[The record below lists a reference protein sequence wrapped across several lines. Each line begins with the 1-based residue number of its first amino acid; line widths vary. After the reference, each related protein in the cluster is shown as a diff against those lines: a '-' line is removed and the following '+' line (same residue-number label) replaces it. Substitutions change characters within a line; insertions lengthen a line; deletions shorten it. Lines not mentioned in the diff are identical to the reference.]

1 LTSLEWTAKE
11 QVPLLMI
18 GQTLGH
24 YRILEKV
31 GAGGMGV
38 VYRAHDEQLERDVAV
53 KVLPPGTL
61 NNDAARKHFKKEA
74 LALAKLNHPNIETIY
89 EFNTQDGTDF
99 LVMEYVPGKTLAER
113 LISGT
118 LPEKEAVTLG
128 MQIAA
133 AMEEAHNRGIV
144 HRDLKPRNI
153 ALTDRGQA
161 KVLDFGLARL
171 LPQTNDMSSVTLTD
185 TQAGAGTLP
194 YMSPEQ
200 LQGEPVDAR
209 GDIYTTG
216 AVLYEMT
223 AGRRAFSEDL
233 PSRLIDSILHQ
244 PPVPPRALNPRI
256 SPELERVIL
265 KCLDK
270 DPARRFQTAKE
281 LLVDLRRLDGNH
293 SADTTPP
300 SRANSARTKV
310 ARFAPYAVAGLLIL
324 VILLTGLNVGGLRDR
339 LMFRPTPARVASLAV
354 LPLENLSHDPEQ
366 EYFADGMTEALIT
379 DIAKIRTLRVISRT
393 SVMRYKGSKKPLSQI
408 ARELKVDAIVEGS
421 VQRSGNQVR
430 IAAQLIDARND
441 RNLWTESYQSDLS
454 DVLSL
459 QGNVARAIAGEIRVQ
474 LTPQESAS
482 LSKSR
487 TVNPRAY
494 ESYLQ
499 GRYFWNKRTP
509 KDLNAAVKSFNQ
521 AIGIDPTYARAY
533 AGLADSY
540 ATLGNN
546 RLLPPDEA
554 FPKAKAAA
562 EKALSLDEGLAEAH
576 ASLAFAHWNYD
587 FDWDVIDREYKRAI
601 ELDPGYATA
610 YHWYSGYLS
619 GMGRHSEA
627 IAAVKKARE
636 LDPLSPRIN
645 ANVGFILYFARQ
657 YDNAIEELQRIPQ
670 MDTGGGAPYLYLG
683 MAYLQEGK
691 TQEGIDALEKN
702 NRISDSPAAD
712 ALDLAYGYAVAGRRE
727 DSLKL
732 LHQVM
737 GEPHRTYMPALWVA
751 RVYVALGEK
760 ENAMTWLRKAYD
772 ERSPQLPF
780 LNVDPRWDPL
790 RSDPQFQD
798 LLRRM
803 KLQS

>member
-1 LTSLEWTAKE
+1 
-11 QVPLLMI
+11 MI

-38 VYRAHDEQLERDVAV
+38 VYRARDEQLERDVAL
-53 KVLPPGTL
+53 KVLPSGTL
-61 NNDAARKHFKKEA
+61 DNEASRRNFRKEA
-74 LALAKLNHPNIETIY
+74 LALAKLNHPNIETVY
-89 EFNTQDGTDF
+89 EFATQDGMDF
-99 LVMEYVPGKTLAER
+99 LVMEFVPGKTLADK
-113 LISGT
+113 LLNGV
-118 LPEKEAVTLG
+118 LPEKEVVALG

-133 AMEEAHNRGIV
+133 ALGEAHERGIV

-153 ALTDRGQA
+153 AITAKGQA
-161 KVLDFGLARL
+161 KVLDFGLAKL
-171 LPQTNDMSSVTLTD
+171 LRPASVASTDTITD
-185 TQAGAGTLP
+185 TQAIVGTLP

-200 LQGEPVDAR
+200 LQGEAVDAR
-209 GDIYTTG
+209 SDIFTIG
-216 AVLYEMT
+216 AVLYEMAT
-223 AGRRAFSEDL
+223 NCRAFGERL
-233 PSRLIDSILHQ
+233 PSRLVDTILHET
-244 PPVPPRALNPRI
+244 PVTPRALNRRI
-256 SPELERVIL
+256 SAGLERIIL

-270 DPARRFQTAKE
+270 DPEQRYQSAKE
-281 LLVDLRRLDGNH
+281 LLVDLRRLGE
-293 SADTTPP
+293 PV
-300 SRANSARTKV
+300 SARTNSPASIPKGRTKA
-310 ARFAPYAVAGLLIL
+310 ARSAAYFITGLLG
-324 VILLTGLNVGGLRDR
+324 LTAIVLGLNVGGWRTR
-339 LMFRPTPARVASLAV
+339 LVGWTSPPKIGSLAV

-379 DIAKIRTLRVISRT
+379 DIAKIGTLRVISRT
-393 SVMRYKGSKKPLSQI
+393 SVMRYKGTKKPLSQI
-408 ARELKVDAIVEGS
+408 ARELNVDAIVEGS
-421 VQRSGNQVR
+421 VQHSGDKVR
-430 IAAQLIDARND
+430 IDAQLIDARKD

-454 DVLSL
+454 DVLTL
-459 QGNVARAIAGEIRVQ
+459 QGNVARAVAGEVRAQ

-482 LSKSR
+482 ISKSQ

-499 GRYFWNKRTP
+499 GRYFWNKRTAA
-509 KDLNAAVKSFNQ
+509 DLNAAIKSFNG
-521 AIGIDPTYARAY
+521 AIALDPTYARAY

-554 FPKAKAAA
+554 FPKAEAAA
-562 EKALSLDEGLAEAH
+562 EKALSLDEDLAEAH

-587 FDWDVIDREYKRAI
+587 FDWNVVDREYKRAI
-601 ELDPGYATA
+601 ELNPGYATA

-657 YDNAIEELQRIPQ
+657 YDAAIEELQKTLQ
-670 MDTGGGAPYLYLG
+670 MDTTSNAPYLYLG

-691 TQEGIDALEKN
+691 SQEAIVALEKN
-702 NRISDSPAAD
+702 SRISDTPAAD
-712 ALDLAYGYAVAGRRE
+712 SLDLAYGYAVARQRQ

-737 GEPHRTYMPALWVA
+737 AEPNKTYMPALWVA
-751 RVYVALGEK
+751 RVYTALGEK
-760 ENAMTWLRKAYD
+760 EEALTWLRKAYD

-790 RSDPQFQD
+790 RSEPRFQD

-803 KLQS
+803 KL

>member
-1 LTSLEWTAKE
+1 
-11 QVPLLMI
+11 MI

-24 YRILEKV
+24 YRIIEKV

-38 VYRAHDEQLERDVAV
+38 VYRARDEQLERDVAL
-53 KVLPPGTL
+53 KVLPSGTL
-61 NNDAARKHFKKEA
+61 DNDASRRNFRKEA
-74 LALAKLNHPNIETIY
+74 LALAKLNHPNIETVY
-89 EFNTQDGTDF
+89 EFATQDGMDF
-99 LVMEYVPGKTLAER
+99 LVMEYVPGKTLADK
-113 LISGT
+113 LLNGA
-118 LPEKEAVTLG
+118 LPEKEVVALG

-133 AMEEAHNRGIV
+133 ALGEAHERGIV

-153 ALTDRGQA
+153 AITAKGQA
-161 KVLDFGLARL
+161 KVLDFGLAKL
-171 LPQTNDMSSVTLTD
+171 LRPAGGTSTDTITD
-185 TQAGAGTLP
+185 TQAIVGTLP

-200 LQGEPVDAR
+200 LQGEAVDAR
-209 GDIYTTG
+209 SDIFTIG
-216 AVLYEMT
+216 AVLYEMAT
-223 AGRRAFSEDL
+223 NCRAFGERL
-233 PSRLIDSILHQ
+233 PSRLVDTILHET
-244 PPVPPRALNPRI
+244 PVTPRALNRRI
-256 SPELERVIL
+256 STGLERIIL

-270 DPARRFQTAKE
+270 DPEQRYQSAKE
-281 LLVDLRRLDGNH
+281 LLVDLRRLAEPASSRTN
-293 SADTTPP
+293 PP
-300 SRANSARTKV
+300 VSIPKGRTKA
-310 ARFAPYAVAGLLIL
+310 ARSAAYFVAGLLTLAAIVL
-324 VILLTGLNVGGLRDR
+324 GLNVGGWRTR
-339 LMFRPTPARVASLAV
+339 LVGWTSPPKIGSLAV

-379 DIAKIRTLRVISRT
+379 DIAKIGTLRVISRT
-393 SVMRYKGSKKPLSQI
+393 SVMRYKGTKKPLTQI
-408 ARELKVDAIVEGS
+408 ARELNVDAIVEGS
-421 VQRSGNQVR
+421 VQRSGDRVR
-430 IAAQLIDARND
+430 IDAQLIDARKD

-454 DVLSL
+454 DVLAL
-459 QGNVARAIAGEIRVQ
+459 QGNVARAVAGEIRAQ

-482 LSKSR
+482 ISKSQ

-509 KDLNAAVKSFNQ
+509 GDLNAAIKAFDG
-521 AIGIDPTYARAY
+521 AIAIDPTYARAY

-554 FPKAKAAA
+554 FPKAEAAA
-562 EKALSLDEGLAEAH
+562 EKALSLDGDLAEAH

-587 FDWDVIDREYKRAI
+587 FDWDVVDREYKKAI
-601 ELDPGYATA
+601 ELNPGYATA

-657 YDNAIEELQRIPQ
+657 YDQAIEELQKSLQ
-670 MDTGGGAPYLYLG
+670 MDTGSGAPYLYLG

-691 TQEGIDALEKN
+691 FQEAIVALEKN
-702 NRISDSPAAD
+702 SKVSDSPAAD

-732 LHQVM
+732 LYQVM
-737 GEPHRTYMPALWVA
+737 AEPHKTYMPALWVA
-751 RVYVALGEK
+751 RVYTALGEK
-760 ENAMTWLRKAYD
+760 GDALTWLRKAYD

-780 LNVDPRWDPL
+780 LHVDPRWDPL
-790 RSDPQFQD
+790 RFEPHFQD
-798 LLRRM
+798 LLRQM
-803 KLQS
+803 KL

>member
-1 LTSLEWTAKE
+1 
-11 QVPLLMI
+11 MI

-38 VYRAHDEQLERDVAV
+38 VYRARDEQLERDVAL
-53 KVLPPGTL
+53 KVLPSGTL
-61 NNDAARKHFKKEA
+61 DNEASRRNFRKEA
-74 LALAKLNHPNIETIY
+74 LALAKLNHPNIETVY
-89 EFNTQDGTDF
+89 EFATQDGMDF
-99 LVMEYVPGKTLAER
+99 LVMEFVPGKTLADK
-113 LISGT
+113 LLNGV
-118 LPEKEAVTLG
+118 LPEKEVVALG

-133 AMEEAHNRGIV
+133 ALGEAHERGIV

-153 ALTDRGQA
+153 AITAKGQA
-161 KVLDFGLARL
+161 KVLDFGLAKL
-171 LPQTNDMSSVTLTD
+171 LRPASVASTDTITD
-185 TQAGAGTLP
+185 TQAIVGTLP

-200 LQGEPVDAR
+200 LQGEAVDAR
-209 GDIYTTG
+209 SDIFTIG
-216 AVLYEMT
+216 AVLYEMAT
-223 AGRRAFSEDL
+223 NCRAFGERL
-233 PSRLIDSILHQ
+233 PSRLVDTILHET
-244 PPVPPRALNPRI
+244 PVTPRALNRRI
-256 SPELERVIL
+256 SAGLERIIL

-270 DPARRFQTAKE
+270 DPEQRYQSAKE
-281 LLVDLRRLDGNH
+281 LLVDLRRLGE
-293 SADTTPP
+293 PV
-300 SRANSARTKV
+300 SARTNPPASIPKGRTKA
-310 ARFAPYAVAGLLIL
+310 ARSAAYFVAGLLG
-324 VILLTGLNVGGLRDR
+324 LTAIVLGLNVGGWRTR
-339 LMFRPTPARVASLAV
+339 LVSWTSPPKIGSLAV

-379 DIAKIRTLRVISRT
+379 DIAKIGTLRVISRT
-393 SVMRYKGSKKPLSQI
+393 SVMRYKGTKKPLSQI
-408 ARELKVDAIVEGS
+408 ARELNVDAIVEGS
-421 VQRSGNQVR
+421 VQHSGDRVR
-430 IAAQLIDARND
+430 IDAQLIDARND
-441 RNLWTESYQSDLS
+441 RNLWTESYQSDLG
-454 DVLSL
+454 DVLTL
-459 QGNVARAIAGEIRVQ
+459 QGNVARAVAGEVRAQ

-482 LSKSR
+482 MSKSQ

-509 KDLNAAVKSFNQ
+509 GDLNASIKSFDG
-521 AIGIDPTYARAY
+521 AIAIDPTYARAY

-540 ATLGNN
+540 ATMGNN

-554 FPKAKAAA
+554 FPKAEAAA
-562 EKALSLDEGLAEAH
+562 EKALSLDEDLAEAH

-587 FDWDVIDREYKRAI
+587 FDWDVVDREYKRAI
-601 ELDPGYATA
+601 ELNPGYATA

-657 YDNAIEELQRIPQ
+657 NDAAIEELQKTLQ
-670 MDTGGGAPYLYLG
+670 MDTSSGAPYLYLG

-691 TQEGIDALEKN
+691 SQEAIVALEKN
-702 NRISDSPAAD
+702 SRISDSPAAD

-727 DSLKL
+727 DSLGL
-732 LHQVM
+732 LRQVM
-737 GEPHRTYMPALWVA
+737 AQPHKSYMPALWVA
-751 RVYVALGEK
+751 RVYTALGEK
-760 ENAMTWLRKAYD
+760 EDALKWLRKAYD

-790 RSDPQFQD
+790 RSDPRFQD

-803 KLQS
+803 KLQT

>member
-1 LTSLEWTAKE
+1 
-11 QVPLLMI
+11 MI

-38 VYRAHDEQLERDVAV
+38 VYRARDEQLERDVAL
-53 KVLPPGTL
+53 KVLPSGTL
-61 NNDAARKHFKKEA
+61 DNEASRRNFRKEA
-74 LALAKLNHPNIETIY
+74 LALAKLNHPNIETVY
-89 EFNTQDGTDF
+89 EFATQDGMDF
-99 LVMEYVPGKTLAER
+99 LVMEFVPGKTLADK
-113 LISGT
+113 LLNGV
-118 LPEKEAVTLG
+118 LPEKEVVALG

-133 AMEEAHNRGIV
+133 ALGEAHERGIV

-153 ALTDRGQA
+153 AITAKGQA
-161 KVLDFGLARL
+161 KVLDFGLAKL
-171 LPQTNDMSSVTLTD
+171 LRPASVASTDTITD
-185 TQAGAGTLP
+185 TQAIVGTLP

-200 LQGEPVDAR
+200 LQGEAVDAR
-209 GDIYTTG
+209 SDIFTIG
-216 AVLYEMT
+216 AVLYEMAT
-223 AGRRAFSEDL
+223 NCRAFGERL
-233 PSRLIDSILHQ
+233 PSRLVDTILHET
-244 PPVPPRALNPRI
+244 PVTPRALNRRI
-256 SPELERVIL
+256 SAGLERIIL

-270 DPARRFQTAKE
+270 DPEQRYQSAKE
-281 LLVDLRRLDGNH
+281 LLVDLRRLAEPASSRTN
-293 SADTTPP
+293 PP
-300 SRANSARTKV
+300 ASIPKGRTKA
-310 ARFAPYAVAGLLIL
+310 ARSAAYFVAGLLG
-324 VILLTGLNVGGLRDR
+324 LTAIVLGLNVGGWRTR
-339 LMFRPTPARVASLAV
+339 LVGWTSPPKIGSLAV

-379 DIAKIRTLRVISRT
+379 DIAKIGTLRVISRT
-393 SVMRYKGSKKPLSQI
+393 SVMRYKGTKKPLSQI
-408 ARELKVDAIVEGS
+408 ARELNVDAIVEGS
-421 VQRSGNQVR
+421 VQHSGDRVR
-430 IAAQLIDARND
+430 IDAQLIDARND
-441 RNLWTESYQSDLS
+441 RNLWTESYQSDLG
-454 DVLSL
+454 DVLTL
-459 QGNVARAIAGEIRVQ
+459 QGNVARAVAGEVRAQ

-482 LSKSR
+482 MSKSQ

-509 KDLNAAVKSFNQ
+509 GDLNASIKSFDG
-521 AIGIDPTYARAY
+521 AIAIDPTYARAY

-540 ATLGNN
+540 ATMGNN

-554 FPKAKAAA
+554 FPKAEAAA
-562 EKALSLDEGLAEAH
+562 EKALSLDEDLAEAH

-587 FDWDVIDREYKRAI
+587 FDWDVVDREYKRAI
-601 ELDPGYATA
+601 ELNPGYATA

-657 YDNAIEELQRIPQ
+657 NDAAIEELQKTLQ
-670 MDTGGGAPYLYLG
+670 MDTSSGAPYLYLG

-691 TQEGIDALEKN
+691 SQEAIVALEKN
-702 NRISDSPAAD
+702 SRISDSPAAD
-712 ALDLAYGYAVAGRRE
+712 ALDLAYGYAVAGRRK
-727 DSLKL
+727 DSLGL

-737 GEPHRTYMPALWVA
+737 AQPHKSYMPALWVA
-751 RVYVALGEK
+751 RVYTALGEK
-760 ENAMTWLRKAYD
+760 EDALKWLRKAYD

-790 RSDPQFQD
+790 RSDPRFQD

-803 KLQS
+803 KLRT

>member
-1 LTSLEWTAKE
+1 
-11 QVPLLMI
+11 MI

-38 VYRAHDEQLERDVAV
+38 VYRARDEQLERDVAL
-53 KVLPPGTL
+53 KVLPSGTL
-61 NNDAARKHFKKEA
+61 DNEASRRNFRKEA
-74 LALAKLNHPNIETIY
+74 LALAKLNHPNIETVY
-89 EFNTQDGTDF
+89 EFATQDGMDF
-99 LVMEYVPGKTLAER
+99 LVMEFVPGKTLADK
-113 LISGT
+113 LLNGV
-118 LPEKEAVTLG
+118 LPEKEVVALG

-133 AMEEAHNRGIV
+133 ALGEAHERGIV

-153 ALTDRGQA
+153 AITAKGQA
-161 KVLDFGLARL
+161 KVLDFGLAKL
-171 LPQTNDMSSVTLTD
+171 LRPASVASTDTITD
-185 TQAGAGTLP
+185 TQAIVGTLP

-200 LQGEPVDAR
+200 LQGEAVDAR
-209 GDIYTTG
+209 SDIFTIG
-216 AVLYEMT
+216 AVLYEMAT
-223 AGRRAFSEDL
+223 NCRAFGERL
-233 PSRLIDSILHQ
+233 PSRLVDTILHET
-244 PPVPPRALNPRI
+244 PVTPRALNRRI
-256 SPELERVIL
+256 SAGLERIIL

-270 DPARRFQTAKE
+270 DPEQRYQSAKE
-281 LLVDLRRLDGNH
+281 LLVDLRRLGE
-293 SADTTPP
+293 PV
-300 SRANSARTKV
+300 SARTNSPASIPKGRTKA
-310 ARFAPYAVAGLLIL
+310 ARSAAYFITGLLG
-324 VILLTGLNVGGLRDR
+324 LTAIVLGLNVGGWRTR
-339 LMFRPTPARVASLAV
+339 LVGWTSPPKIGSLAV

-366 EYFADGMTEALIT
+366 EYFTDGMTEALIT
-379 DIAKIRTLRVISRT
+379 DIAKIGTLRVISRT
-393 SVMRYKGSKKPLSQI
+393 SVMRYKGTKKPLSQI
-408 ARELKVDAIVEGS
+408 ARELNVDAIVEGS
-421 VQRSGNQVR
+421 VQHSGDKVR
-430 IAAQLIDARND
+430 IDAQLIDARKD

-454 DVLSL
+454 DVLTL
-459 QGNVARAIAGEIRVQ
+459 QGNVARAVAGEVRAQ

-482 LSKSR
+482 ISKSQ

-499 GRYFWNKRTP
+499 GRYFWNKRTAA
-509 KDLNAAVKSFNQ
+509 DLNAAIKSFNG
-521 AIGIDPTYARAY
+521 AIALDPTYARAY

-554 FPKAKAAA
+554 FPKAEAAA
-562 EKALSLDEGLAEAH
+562 EKALSLDEDLAEAH

-587 FDWDVIDREYKRAI
+587 FDWNVVDREYKRAI
-601 ELDPGYATA
+601 ELNPGYATA

-657 YDNAIEELQRIPQ
+657 YDAAIEELQKTLQ
-670 MDTGGGAPYLYLG
+670 MDTTSNAPYLYLG

-691 TQEGIDALEKN
+691 SQEAIVALEKN
-702 NRISDSPAAD
+702 SRISDTPAAD
-712 ALDLAYGYAVAGRRE
+712 SLDLAYGYAVARQRQ

-737 GEPHRTYMPALWVA
+737 AEPNKTYMPALWVA
-751 RVYVALGEK
+751 RVYTALGEK
-760 ENAMTWLRKAYD
+760 EEALTWLRKAYD

-790 RSDPQFQD
+790 RSEPRFQD

-803 KLQS
+803 KL

>member
-1 LTSLEWTAKE
+1 
-11 QVPLLMI
+11 MI

-38 VYRAHDEQLERDVAV
+38 VYRARDEQLERDVAL
-53 KVLPPGTL
+53 KVLPSGTL
-61 NNDAARKHFKKEA
+61 DNEASRRNFRKEA
-74 LALAKLNHPNIETIY
+74 LALAKLNHPNIETVY
-89 EFNTQDGTDF
+89 EFATQDGMDF
-99 LVMEYVPGKTLAER
+99 LVMEFVPGKTLADK
-113 LISGT
+113 LLNGV
-118 LPEKEAVTLG
+118 LPEKEVVALG

-133 AMEEAHNRGIV
+133 ALGEAHERGIV

-153 ALTDRGQA
+153 AITAKGQA
-161 KVLDFGLARL
+161 KVLDFGLAKL
-171 LPQTNDMSSVTLTD
+171 LRPASVASTDTITD
-185 TQAGAGTLP
+185 TQAIVGTLP

-200 LQGEPVDAR
+200 LQGEAVDAR
-209 GDIYTTG
+209 SDIFTIG
-216 AVLYEMT
+216 AVLYEMAT
-223 AGRRAFSEDL
+223 NCRAFGERL
-233 PSRLIDSILHQ
+233 PSRLVDTILHET
-244 PPVPPRALNPRI
+244 PVTPRALNRRI
-256 SPELERVIL
+256 SAGLERIIL

-270 DPARRFQTAKE
+270 DPEQRYQSAKE
-281 LLVDLRRLDGNH
+281 LLVDLRRLGE
-293 SADTTPP
+293 PV
-300 SRANSARTKV
+300 SARTNPPASIPKGRTKA
-310 ARFAPYAVAGLLIL
+310 ARAAAYFIAGLLG
-324 VILLTGLNVGGLRDR
+324 LTAIVLGLNVGGWRTR
-339 LMFRPTPARVASLAV
+339 LVGWTSPPKIGSLAV

-379 DIAKIRTLRVISRT
+379 DIAKIGTLRVISRT
-393 SVMRYKGSKKPLSQI
+393 SVMRYKGTKKPLSQI
-408 ARELKVDAIVEGS
+408 ARELNVDAIVEGS
-421 VQRSGNQVR
+421 VQHSGDRVR
-430 IAAQLIDARND
+430 IDAQLIDARND
-441 RNLWTESYQSDLS
+441 RNLWTESYQSDLG
-454 DVLSL
+454 DVLTL
-459 QGNVARAIAGEIRVQ
+459 QGNVARAVAGEVRAQ

-482 LSKSR
+482 MSKSQ

-509 KDLNAAVKSFNQ
+509 GDLNASIKSFDG
-521 AIGIDPTYARAY
+521 AIAIDPTYARAY

-540 ATLGNN
+540 ATMGNN

-554 FPKAKAAA
+554 FPKAEAAA
-562 EKALSLDEGLAEAH
+562 EKALSLDEDLAEAH

-587 FDWDVIDREYKRAI
+587 FDWDVVDREYKRAI
-601 ELDPGYATA
+601 ELNPGYTTA

-657 YDNAIEELQRIPQ
+657 NDAAIEELQKTLQ
-670 MDTGGGAPYLYLG
+670 MDTSSGAPYLYLG

-691 TQEGIDALEKN
+691 PQEAIVALEKN
-702 NRISDSPAAD
+702 SRISDSPAAD

-727 DSLKL
+727 DSLGM

-737 GEPHRTYMPALWVA
+737 AQPHKSYMPALWVA
-751 RVYVALGEK
+751 RVYTALGEK
-760 ENAMTWLRKAYD
+760 EDALKWLRRAYD

-790 RSDPQFQD
+790 RSDPRFQD

-803 KLQS
+803 KLQT

>member
-1 LTSLEWTAKE
+1 
-11 QVPLLMI
+11 MI

-38 VYRAHDEQLERDVAV
+38 VYRARDEQLERDVAL
-53 KVLPPGTL
+53 KVLPSGTL
-61 NNDAARKHFKKEA
+61 DNEASRRNFRKEA
-74 LALAKLNHPNIETIY
+74 LALAKLNHPNIETVY
-89 EFNTQDGTDF
+89 EFATQDGMDF
-99 LVMEYVPGKTLAER
+99 LVMEYVPGKTLADK
-113 LISGT
+113 LLNGA
-118 LPEKEAVTLG
+118 LPEKEVVALG

-133 AMEEAHNRGIV
+133 ALGEAHERGIV

-153 ALTDRGQA
+153 AITAKGQA
-161 KVLDFGLARL
+161 KVLDFGLAKL
-171 LPQTNDMSSVTLTD
+171 LRPANVASTDTITD
-185 TQAGAGTLP
+185 TQAIVGTLP

-200 LQGEPVDAR
+200 LQGEAVDAR
-209 GDIYTTG
+209 SDIFTIG
-216 AVLYEMT
+216 AVLYEMAT
-223 AGRRAFSEDL
+223 NCRAFGERL
-233 PSRLIDSILHQ
+233 PSRLVDTILHET
-244 PPVPPRALNPRI
+244 PVTPRALNRRI
-256 SPELERVIL
+256 SAGLERIIL

-270 DPARRFQTAKE
+270 DPEQRYQSARE
-281 LLVDLRRLDGNH
+281 LVVDLRRLGEPASSRTAPPALIPKDH
-293 SADTTPP
+293 S
-300 SRANSARTKV
+300 RV
-310 ARFAPYAVAGLLIL
+310 ARSASYFAAGLLAL
-324 VILLTGLNVGGLRDR
+324 VVLVLGLNVGGWRGR
-339 LMFRPTPARVASLAV
+339 LMGWTAPPKIGSLAV

-379 DIAKIRTLRVISRT
+379 DIAKIRTLRVTSRT
-393 SVMRYKGSKKPLSQI
+393 SVMRYKGTKKPMSQI
-408 ARELKVDAIVEGS
+408 ARELNVDVVVEGS
-421 VQRSGNQVR
+421 VQRSGDRVK

-454 DVLSL
+454 DVLAL

-474 LTPQESAS
+474 LTPKESAS
-482 LSKSR
+482 LAKSR

-509 KDLNAAVKSFNQ
+509 GDLNTAIKSFNK
-521 AIGIDPTYARAY
+521 AIAIDPTYARAY

-562 EKALSLDEGLAEAH
+562 EKALSLDEDLAEAH

-587 FDWDVIDREYKRAI
+587 FDWDVVDREYKRAI

-657 YDNAIEELQRIPQ
+657 YDNAIEELQRTLQ
-670 MDTGGGAPYLYLG
+670 MDTSGGAPYLYLG

-691 TQEGIDALEKN
+691 SQEAIDALEKN
-702 NRISDSPAAD
+702 SRISDSPAAD
-712 ALDLAYGYAVAGRRE
+712 ALDLAYGYAVAGRRA

-737 GEPHRTYMPALWVA
+737 VEPHRTYMPALWVA

-760 ENAMTWLRKAYD
+760 ENTLTWLRKAYD

-803 KLQS
+803 KL

>member
-1 LTSLEWTAKE
+1 
-11 QVPLLMI
+11 MI

-24 YRILEKV
+24 YRILERV

-38 VYRAHDEQLERDVAV
+38 VYRARDEQLERDVAL
-53 KVLPPGTL
+53 KVLPSGTL
-61 NNDAARKHFKKEA
+61 DNEASRRNFRKEA
-74 LALAKLNHPNIETIY
+74 LALAKLNHPNIETVY
-89 EFNTQDGTDF
+89 EFATQDGMDF
-99 LVMEYVPGKTLAER
+99 LVMEYVPGKTLADK
-113 LISGT
+113 LLKGA
-118 LPEKEAVTLG
+118 LPEKEVVALG

-133 AMEEAHNRGIV
+133 ALGEAHERGIV

-153 ALTDRGQA
+153 AITAKGQA
-161 KVLDFGLARL
+161 KVLDFGLAKL
-171 LPQTNDMSSVTLTD
+171 LHPAGVASTDTVTD
-185 TQAGAGTLP
+185 TQAIVGTLP

-200 LQGEPVDAR
+200 LQGEAVDAR
-209 GDIYTTG
+209 SDIFTIG
-216 AVLYEMT
+216 AVLYEMAT
-223 AGRRAFSEDL
+223 NCRAFGERL
-233 PSRLIDSILHQ
+233 PSRLVDTILHET
-244 PPVPPRALNPRI
+244 PVTPRALNRRI
-256 SPELERVIL
+256 SAGLERIIL

-270 DPARRFQTAKE
+270 DPEQRYQSANE
-281 LLVDLRRLDGNH
+281 LLVDFRRLADPVSSRTNPPASMPKGRAKAAR
-293 SADTTPP
+293 SA
-300 SRANSARTKV
+300 AY
-310 ARFAPYAVAGLLIL
+310 FAAGLLT
-324 VILLTGLNVGGLRDR
+324 LTAIVLGLNVGGWRTR
-339 LMFRPTPARVASLAV
+339 LVGWTSPPKIGSLAV

-393 SVMRYKGSKKPLSQI
+393 SVMRYKGTKKPLSQI
-408 ARELKVDAIVEGS
+408 ARELNVDAIVEGS
-421 VQRSGNQVR
+421 VQRSGDRVR
-430 IAAQLIDARND
+430 IDAQLIDARKD

-454 DVLSL
+454 DVLTL
-459 QGNVARAIAGEIRVQ
+459 QGNVARAVAGEVRAQ

-482 LSKSR
+482 MSKSQ

-499 GRYFWNKRTP
+499 GRYFWNKRTAA
-509 KDLNAAVKSFNQ
+509 DLNAAIKSFNG
-521 AIGIDPTYARAY
+521 AIAIDPTYARAY

-554 FPKAKAAA
+554 FPKAEAAA
-562 EKALSLDEGLAEAH
+562 EKALSLDEDLAEAH

-587 FDWDVIDREYKRAI
+587 FDWSVVDREYKRAI
-601 ELDPGYATA
+601 ELNPGYATA

-619 GMGRHSEA
+619 GMGRHGEA

-657 YDNAIEELQRIPQ
+657 YDIAIEELQKTLQ
-670 MDTGGGAPYLYLG
+670 MDTTSNAPYLYLG

-691 TQEGIDALEKN
+691 SQEAIVALEKN
-702 NRISDSPAAD
+702 SRISDSPAAD
-712 ALDLAYGYAVAGRRE
+712 SLDLAYGYAVAGQRQ

-737 GEPHRTYMPALWVA
+737 AEPNKTYMPALWVA
-751 RVYVALGEK
+751 RVYTALGEK
-760 ENAMTWLRKAYD
+760 EEALTWLRKAYD

-780 LNVDPRWDPL
+780 LNVDPRWDTL
-790 RSDPQFQD
+790 RSDPRFQD

-803 KLQS
+803 KL